1 MGVARK
7 ADRVADDL
15 LRRIVRGELA
25 AGGLLP
31 KEAELAEQYEVNRS
45 VVREAIK
52 QLEVHELVR
61 PVKRRGTEV
70 LDPLRSPSPEVL
82 RAMLTPRPGVVDPE
96 VLAEL
101 LDVRA
106 QLDVEMTGLAAE
118 RREDKHLV
126 EMAACLGELSAT
138 LGQPEAYSA
147 AMHEFALCNARATHN
162 RIYSMLVHWHRRV
175 SVDVPVLQM
184 MTRMANEG
192 HLDGVR
198 MLVELIRT
206 RQVDPARALVK
217 AVHDW
222 AMPRILA
229 MAGLASGE
237 TPTTFELE

>member
-1 MGVARK
+1 MGMARK

-25 AGGLLP
+25 AGALLP
-31 KEAELAEQYEVNRS
+31 KEDLLATHYQVNRG

-82 RAMLTPRPGVVDPE
+82 RAMLTPRLGVVDQN

-118 RREDKHLV
+118 RRDDEHLA
-126 EMAACLGELSAT
+126 EMAACVDELHAALGR
-138 LGQPEAYSA
+138 PDAYSA
-147 AMHEFALCNARATHN
+147 AMHEFALCMARATHN
-162 RIYSMLVHWHRRV
+162 RIYRMLVHWHRRV

-184 MTRMANEG
+184 MTRLANEA
-192 HLDGVR
+192 HLEGVR
-198 MLVELIRT
+198 MLIELIRK
-206 RQVDPARALVK
+206 RQVDQARALVT
-217 AVHDW
+217 AVHAW
-222 AMPRILA
+222 VVPRILA
-229 MAGLASGE
+229 AAGLSSGE
-237 TPTTFELE
+237 MPTTFE